1 MTCSYCGSRNGV
13 GETRC
18 RRCGRKAGDT
28 LTGEFPITT
37 GNLAPQLHPSPRPTK
52 PEGPQ
57 VIAAAAGASA
67 SAPAAAS
74 LNNLSRAVQVPLFR
88 ERPSSNII
96 PIETYAPAPPRPAP
110 KPRVKPA
117 TTPGAPRP
125 KRPRASEDQGSLDFL
140 PAAPPAPKKLGTTV
154 EAVIYCDA
162 PVAHVLHRAVA
173 AAIDWSLVMLGV
185 GLFLLIFRMLG
196 GPIVLSKPNLP
207 IFGGAIAL
215 IAFMYGLTWAL
226 AGAETLGMRAA
237 RLRLITFD
245 GFAPEPRHRALRFL
259 GSCLGYTTML
269 GLLWSLAD
277 EESLGWQDHISR
289 TFPTYKEFDQQTFR
303 QA

>member
-1 MTCSYCGSRNGV
+1 M
-13 GETRC
+13 
-18 RRCGRKAGDT
+18 
-28 LTGEFPITT
+28 
-37 GNLAPQLHPSPRPTK
+37 K

-74 LNNLSRAVQVPLFR
+74 PSLSRAVQVPLFR
-88 ERPSSNII
+88 ERPTSNII
-96 PIETYAPAPPRPAP
+96 PIEHYAAPARPAP
-110 KPRVKPA
+110 ARPAAKPS
-117 TTPGAPRP
+117 APRAR
-125 KRPRASEDQGSLDFL
+125 RPNRIDENQGSLDFL
-140 PAAPPAPKKLGTTV
+140 PPAPPAPKKLGTTV

-162 PVAHVLHRAVA
+162 PVAHVMHRAVA
-173 AAIDWSLVMLGV
+173 AALDWSMVLIAC
-185 GLFLLIFRMLG
+185 GLFLLTFRLLG
-196 GPIVLSKPNLP
+196 GPIELSKANLP
-207 IFGGAIAL
+207 YFGGALAI
-215 IAFMYGLTWAL
+215 IAFLYGLTWTL

-259 GSCLGYTTML
+259 GSCLGYTTVL

-289 TFPTYKEFDQQTFR
+289 TFPTYQEFDNQTFH